1 MFADGNILEL
11 EVVWAVAGLGILK
24 LNPVVVKGLI
34 GDDGKTGIIFQIQV
48 RFVRLGHALHCN
60 GSLTCGDG
68 DPQIIFQII
77 IDGIAG
83 DFRGQISYLL
93 HAEIIVIQNERN
105 SIQVTQTLNVVQFG
119 AERETGL
126 FRDFFVGG

>member
-1 MFADGNILEL
+1 MRRTTRSIIKGRMWKRQERPEKIRAASTFFADGNILEL

-83 DFRGQISYLL
+83 RFPGSDLL
-93 HAEIIVIQNERN
+93 PAPCRN
-105 SIQVTQTLNVVQFG
+105 NCDP
-119 AERETGL
+119 E
-126 FRDFFVGG
+126 

>member
-1 MFADGNILEL
+1 MRRTTRSIIKGRMWKRQEPSGKDPGGSTFFADGNILEL

-68 DPQIIFQII
+68 DPRSFS
-77 IDGIAG
+77 
-83 DFRGQISYLL
+83 R
-93 HAEIIVIQNERN
+93 
-105 SIQVTQTLNVVQFG
+105 
-119 AERETGL
+119 
-126 FRDFFVGG
+126 

>member
-1 MFADGNILEL
+1 MEL

-119 AERETGL
+119 AERGNRS
-126 FRDFFVGG
+126 F